1 METTGHVS
9 AALRGVLAL
18 LLLLAC
24 CAGAAIGAKPSMGS
38 ALPGGDCA
46 FCGNCSN
53 HNAVRPPSLR
63 PQPLMA
69 VHAKC
74 T

>member
-18 LLLLAC
+18 LLLAC
-24 CAGAAIGAKPSMGS
+24 CAGAVIGAKPSIGS

-53 HNAVRPPSLR
+53 HNAVRPP
-63 PQPLMA
+63 PPLFA
-69 VHAKC
+69 LNH
-74 T
+74 